1 MSGSNNNNFAFASLT
16 QDEGLGGSVD
26 LDDAGAR
33 ELHPNQGRWISP
45 DPAGLAAVNVTGPQ
59 TWNRYAYVSNNPLS
73 YTDPLGL
80 FDDAT
85 ANGTPC
91 ASTPYCAPS
100 FFQTQLD
107 ASNQNTDFS
116 FGNYVDWNN
125 RQT

>member
-1 MSGSNNNNFAFASLT
+1 M
-16 QDEGLGGSVD
+16 QDEGLGASPD

-85 ANGTPC
+85 ANGTSC
-91 ASTPYCAPS
+91 ASTPYCAPGTTIC
-100 FFQTQLD
+100 QGAGQLHGRYR
-107 ASNQNTDFS
+107 S
-116 FGNYVDWNN
+116 GVPPY
-125 RQT
+125 RIH